1 MSAAHS
7 TPLQN
12 QYQNTVTEIQDVE
25 DRLQKLYG
33 KVRTLTAQKSEN
45 EQVKKEFDVL
55 EDDGVIWKLVGPIMV
70 RQDRDE
76 AVSNVEKRLEF
87 ITSDL
92 DKSNE
97 TVKELEEK
105 LQKKSDELE
114 ELQQKFTAMQQGQSA
129 GPQAAIN

>member
-1 MSAAHS
+1 MSSHS

-12 QYQNTVTEIQDVE
+12 QYQDTVTEIQDVQE
-25 DRLQKLYG
+25 RLHKLYG

-70 RQDRDE
+70 RQDREE
-76 AVSNVEKRLEF
+76 AISNVEKRLEF

-92 DKSNE
+92 DKTND

-114 ELQQKFTAMQQGQSA
+114 ELQQKFAAMHQGQS
-129 GPQAAIN
+129 GPQATVN